1 MSTTN
6 KILFEV
12 NGSMYGHPA
21 AGRIVQHEFITL
33 MIKHGYYEDPNVPC
47 LFKHITRPTSV
58 RPQNLIEEK

>member
-1 MSTTN
+1 MSATN

-33 MIKHGYYEDPNVPC
+33 MIKH
-47 LFKHITRPTSV
+47 ITRPTSV